1 MAQVQTLGQIIAV
14 QRSQG
19 QMTQQAL
26 SPALAQKINQLK
38 VSSGE
43 TIEEYMVAVNP
54 SVQLEVCQ
62 DERDCYLGDYPTLGL
77 LRTAYG
83 KEAAT
88 MWLIPQL
95 YNLSEY
101 CGVKNKLEGTPLE
114 ECASIIA
121 NIYKHLKVSEL
132 MLFFYRFKAGKYG
145 RFYGNVDPMIITSSL
160 QLFCRERN
168 DFWFKYDSEQRK
180 KEMEESRKNAV
191 TYDEYCKRRGIEP
204 KKEIQAL
211 SSQGK

>member
-1 MAQVQTLGQIIAV
+1 
-14 QRSQG
+14 
-19 QMTQQAL
+19 MTQQAL
-26 SPALAQKINQLK
+26 SPALAKKINQLK
-38 VSSGE
+38 VSSGN
-43 TIEEYMVAVNP
+43 TIEEYMETVNP

-62 DERDCYLGDYPTLGL
+62 NERDCYLGDYPTLGL

-132 MLFFYRFKAGKYG
+132 MLFFYQFKAGKYG

-168 DFWFKYDSEQRK
+168 DFWFKYDSEQRE
-180 KEMEESRKNAV
+180 KEIEESRKNAV
-191 TYDEYCKRRGIEP
+191 TYEEYCKRRGIEP

-211 SSQGK
+211 TSQNK

>member
-1 MAQVQTLGQIIAV
+1 
-14 QRSQG
+14 
-19 QMTQQAL
+19 
-26 SPALAQKINQLK
+26 
-38 VSSGE
+38 
-43 TIEEYMVAVNP
+43 MVAVNP

-83 KEAAT
+83 KEAST
-88 MWLIPQL
+88 MWLIPQI

-121 NIYKHLKVSEL
+121 NYYNYLKVSEL

-160 QLFCRERN
+160 QLFCRDRN
-168 DFWFKYDSEQRK
+168 EFWAKYYSEQRD
-180 KEMEESRKNAV
+180 KEIEESRRNAV
-191 TYDEYCKRRGIEP
+191 TYDEYCKRRGIDP

-211 SSQGK
+211 FSQKK

>member
-1 MAQVQTLGQIIAV
+1 
-14 QRSQG
+14 
-19 QMTQQAL
+19 MTQQAL
-26 SPALAQKINQLK
+26 SPDLVKEINQLK

-43 TIEEYMVAVNP
+43 TIEEYMVTVNP
-54 SVQLEVCQ
+54 SVQLDVCQ
-62 DERDCYLGDYPTLGL
+62 DERDCYLGNYPTLGL

-101 CGVKNKLEGTPLE
+101 CGVKNKLEGTALE
-114 ECASIIA
+114 ECASIIS

-145 RFYGNVDPMIITSSL
+145 RFYGNVDPMVITSSL

-168 DFWFKYDSEQRK
+168 DFWFKYDSEQRE
-180 KEMEESRKNAV
+180 KEMEESRKNSV
-191 TYDEYCKRRGIEP
+191 TYEEYCKRIGIEP

-211 SSQGK
+211 IRNRYETK

>member
-1 MAQVQTLGQIIAV
+1 
-14 QRSQG
+14 
-19 QMTQQAL
+19 MTQQAL
-26 SPALAQKINQLK
+26 SPALVKEINQLK

-43 TIEEYMVAVNP
+43 TIEEYMVTVNP

-62 DERDCYLGDYPTLGL
+62 DERDCYLGNYPTLGL

-101 CGVKNKLEGTPLE
+101 CGVKNKLEGTALE
-114 ECASIIA
+114 ECASIIS

-145 RFYGNVDPMIITSSL
+145 RFYGNVDPMVITSSL

-168 DFWFKYDSEQRK
+168 DFWFKYDSEQRE
-180 KEMEESRKNAV
+180 KEMEESRKNSV
-191 TYDEYCKRRGIEP
+191 TYEEYCKRIGIEP

-211 SSQGK
+211 IRNRYETK

>member
-1 MAQVQTLGQIIAV
+1 
-14 QRSQG
+14 
-19 QMTQQAL
+19 MTQQAL

-62 DERDCYLGDYPTLGL
+62 DEQDCYLGDYPTLGL

-121 NIYKHLKVSEL
+121 NIYKYLKVSEL
-132 MLFFYRFKAGKYG
+132 MLFFYKFKAGKYG

-168 DFWFKYDSEQRK
+168 DFWFKYDSEQRE
-180 KEMEESRKNAV
+180 KEMEESRKNVV
-191 TYDEYCKRRGIEP
+191 TYDEYCKRKGIEP
-204 KKEIQAL
+204 KKEIQ
-211 SSQGK
+211 SFISQNK

>member
-1 MAQVQTLGQIIAV
+1 MKV

-19 QMTQQAL
+19 QMTSQAL
-26 SPALAQKINQLK
+26 SPILAQRINQLK
-38 VSSGE
+38 VSCGE
-43 TIEEYMVAVNP
+43 TIEEYLVAVNP
-54 SVQLEVCQ
+54 STQLEVCQ
-62 DERDCYLGDYPTLGL
+62 NERDCYLGEFPTLGL

-88 MWLIPQL
+88 MWLLPQL

-101 CGVKNKLEGTPLE
+101 CGVKNKLEGTPLL
-114 ECASIIA
+114 ECASIIG
-121 NIYKHLKVSEL
+121 NVYHYLKVSEV
-132 MLFFYRFKAGKYG
+132 MLFFYKFKAGKYG

-168 DFWFKYDSEQRK
+168 DFWFKYESEQRE

-211 SSQGK
+211 ISQNK

>member
-1 MAQVQTLGQIIAV
+1 MAQVQSLGQIIAA

-121 NIYKHLKVSEL
+121 NIYKYLKVSEL
-132 MLFFYRFKAGKYG
+132 MLFFYKFKAGKYG

-168 DFWFKYDSEQRK
+168 DFWFKYDSEQRE
-180 KEMEESRKNAV
+180 KEMEESRKNVV
-191 TYDEYCKRRGIEP
+191 TYDEFCKRKGIEP
-204 KKEIQAL
+204 KKEIQAFI
-211 SSQGK
+211 SQNK